1 MAPPRRACSSG
12 YFPDAPV
19 PLAWQV
25 ILSRRLCAARSIS
38 FCTKSCAS
46 AFMSPGIA
54 NALMIARW
62 RCAEMSATGL
72 GREAEHSPVDLL
84 ASRRQRC
91 DVVRDYQ
98 NRGQKGSRR
107 NKRPGNPEPENEVP
121 VGEGEPEA
129 VRGSEFGRRAAPRTA
144 ADDTKAAIVAS
155 MWRICTLIGCPSSN

>member
-54 NALMIARW
+54 NALMLALW

-84 ASRRQRC
+84 ASHRQRG
-91 DVVRDYQ
+91 DVGRDNQ
-98 NRGQKGSRR
+98 NRDRRIQGAISVRATRNPRMKSRLAKVNLR
-107 NKRPGNPEPENEVP
+107 RYADRSSA
-121 VGEGEPEA
+121 GEPPHEL
-129 VRGSEFGRRAAPRTA
+129 PRTTRKLQSPPPLTHA
-144 ADDTKAAIVAS
+144 E
-155 MWRICTLIGCPSSN
+155 PSAGAPS

>member
-1 MAPPRRACSSG
+1 
-12 YFPDAPV
+12 
-19 PLAWQV
+19 
-25 ILSRRLCAARSIS
+25 RSIS

-107 NKRPGNPEPENEVP
+107 NKRPRNPKPENEVP

-129 VRGSEFGRRAAPRTA
+129 VRGSEFGRRATARTA
-144 ADDTKAAIVAS
+144 ADDTKAAIAAAFDPRRTVRWRAVVIVMEAILGPLPDVAHHVMQS
-155 MWRICTLIGCPSSN
+155 EA